1 MELKRVTEKGKLEAQ
16 REDLARRYA
25 NLFGGLERAKSAFRV
40 PTGTTPQGESTRRR
54 NYINWERSDYR
65 KRMTAL
71 TIALHTGA
79 KRTEQSRRLMSQ
91 IKRQKLSTP
100 EARRQLSLDHGGVA
114 VRGTPLILRG
124 ALNDDVMAIAQLER
138 RQVNNLRQRLIR
150 DGELAPPPKE
160 QTSAAKRK
168 SHEGRNKAGGVKEYT
183 PDELNHIKMCR
194 LLVSEDLVSRSPAL
208 WNRLAA
214 IEERYNLKL
223 PAFFA
228 DRLRFEVWLSIAKEG
243 NPHLLN
249 KYNTAGREI
258 DPEWFKKTTLRDR
271 QIYRLIAETLKQAR
285 SGRS

>member
-16 REDLARRYA
+16 RDDLARRYA
-25 NLFGGLERAKSAFRV
+25 HLFGGLERAKSAFRV

-54 NYINWERSDYR
+54 NYINWERPDYR
-65 KRMTAL
+65 KRMTDL

-79 KRTEQSRRLMSQ
+79 KRSEKSRNLMSK
-91 IKRQKLSTP
+91 IRKQKLSTP
-100 EARRQLSLDHGGVA
+100 EARRQLSLEHGGVA

-124 ALNDDVMAIAQLER
+124 ALNDDVMAIAELNR
-138 RQVNNLRQRLIR
+138 RQVNNLRARLIR
-150 DGELAPPPKE
+150 DGELAPPTKE

-168 SHEGRNKAGGVKEYT
+168 SHEGRNAARVKEYT

-194 LLVSEDLVSRSPAL
+194 LLIGEDLVSRSPAL
-208 WNRLAA
+208 WNRLAD
-214 IEERYNLKL
+214 IEDRYNLQL

-228 DRLRFEVWLSIAKEG
+228 DRLRFEVWLSIAKED
-243 NPHLLN
+243 NPHLLD
-249 KYNTAGREI
+249 KYSTAGREI

-271 QIYRLIAETLKQAR
+271 QIYRYITEALKEAR